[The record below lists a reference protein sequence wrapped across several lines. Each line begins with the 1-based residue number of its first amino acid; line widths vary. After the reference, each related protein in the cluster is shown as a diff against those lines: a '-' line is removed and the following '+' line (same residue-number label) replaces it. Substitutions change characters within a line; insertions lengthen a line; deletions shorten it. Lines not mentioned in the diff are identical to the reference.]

1 MPAAERGAE
10 SLYLAIGGTALCLL
24 LLLLALVVF
33 VVRRKVRRHHVAL
46 IVSPLKKLMSWK

>member
-33 VVRRKVRRHHVAL
+33 VVRRKVRWHHVAL
-46 IVSPLKKLMSWK
+46 TVSPLKKPMS